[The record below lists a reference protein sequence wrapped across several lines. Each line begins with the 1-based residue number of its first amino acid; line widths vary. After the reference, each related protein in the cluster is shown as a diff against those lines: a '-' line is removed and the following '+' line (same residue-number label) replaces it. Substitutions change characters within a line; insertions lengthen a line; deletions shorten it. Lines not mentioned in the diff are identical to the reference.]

1 MIVVQH
7 DVVSSYAIWANP
19 QMHDARDDQGQG
31 TKYSNSNDVNQL
43 TLSSFV
49 VVHLFIKSTNPIQLK
64 QMMTGVYQDIMVI

>member
-1 MIVVQH
+1 
-7 DVVSSYAIWANP
+7 
-19 QMHDARDDQGQG
+19 MHDARDDQGQG